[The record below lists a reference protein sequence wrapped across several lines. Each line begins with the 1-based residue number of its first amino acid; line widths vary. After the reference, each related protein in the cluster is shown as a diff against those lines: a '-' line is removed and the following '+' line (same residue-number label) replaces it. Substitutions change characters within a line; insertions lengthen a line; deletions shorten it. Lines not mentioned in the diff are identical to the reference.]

1 MTAVFRTAASTAA
14 TKRVCDRLI
23 ADGLLNAE
31 QHTAVL
37 EHMNRSGARA
47 EESILELGFVS
58 EADLLKSLATLYKT
72 NFVSTEKLAKADIP
86 PATLD
91 LIPRKFAESMGL
103 FPVLFDSKTSV
114 LSVVTADP
122 DNLEVLREAQIASGA
137 RDVKA
142 IVGRPAAVKAA
153 IAKAYGGDI
162 HAFALLDRAAHA
174 QFQTMLN
181 VYERNLVT
189 DASMATSLAKESTKS
204 RERVVSEQQLQ
215 RAGQSSASGAT
226 SMESLLELLHV
237 MVSLLEASR
246 PELRGHSAHVARLTK
261 QMAER
266 MSLDA
271 ASTSAIVAAAY
282 VHDLGKMGQFHL
294 TALNCSEYEGHKTA
308 AQKVYS
314 TPARLLEPVRLP
326 HETIEAIDQM
336 YERYDG
342 KGFPKGVTGKDIP
355 LGARVISLCDTYS
368 DLTENARN
376 PFRKKLSSQ
385 EACAVLAKYKEA
397 IFDPNI
403 VDLFRHTVMGQDLK
417 ARLLANRYNALIVD
431 VDPEE
436 TTVVELR
443 MIEQGFVVRIAR
455 SADQAL
461 KMLGEGDV
469 DLVVSELDLGG
480 SDGLRLLAEARKL
493 PNGKDLPWVIYTR
506 RQEREAA
513 QKAFEL
519 GVLDFMAKP
528 AATDVLVAKLKA
540 MLDQRATTRGNRGVA
555 GNLREMSLPD
565 MIQVLS
571 QGRKTGNLKIRS
583 RGESGEIHLLE
594 GAVVNALWGELR
606 GDAAFYAMVR
616 LQEGDFGLDP
626 SYKAESRVIT
636 QSTDALLLEAMRR
649 MDEGVAT

>member
-1 MTAVFRTAASTAA
+1 MRTPASIAA

-23 ADGLLNAE
+23 ADGLLSAE
-31 QHTAVL
+31 QQTSVL
-37 EHMNRSGARA
+37 EHMNRSAMRA

-103 FPVLFDSKTSV
+103 FPVMFDAKTSV

-174 QFQTMLN
+174 QFQTMLD

-215 RAGQSSASGAT
+215 RAAQTGAASGAS
-226 SMESLLELLHV
+226 SMESVLELLHV

-266 MSLDA
+266 MSLDDA
-271 ASTSAIVAAAY
+271 TTSAIVAAAF

-308 AQKVYS
+308 AQKAYS
-314 TPARLLEPVRLP
+314 TPARLLDPVRLP
-326 HETIEAIDQM
+326 HETIEAVDQM

-342 KGFPKGVTGKDIP
+342 KGFPKGITGKDIP
-355 LGARVISLCDTYS
+355 LGARILSLCDTYS

-376 PFRKKLSSQ
+376 PFRKKLSSE

-443 MIEQGFVVRIAR
+443 MIEQGFVVRTAR
-455 SADQAL
+455 TAEQAL
-461 KMLGEGDV
+461 KMLAEGDV

-555 GNLREMSLPD
+555 GSLKEMGLPD

-583 RGESGEIHLLE
+583 RGESGEIHLFE

-606 GDAAFYAMVR
+606 GDEAFYAMVR
-616 LQEGDFGLDP
+616 LQDGDFGLDP
-626 SYKAESRVIT
+626 SFKASSRVIT